1 MTNNI
6 LFIGNNTIF
15 YDWFIR
21 NSNKYRVTYLNS
33 ADNPEES
40 INNNQINLIIL
51 VVEEN
56 FFQDV
61 SAIEKIKANDDYRD
75 LTVILIDKSPFFI
88 PNNIKL
94 AFQSGISDYL
104 HGDFDLIEFESRLDH
119 QLKTQRRYVELKDEN
134 EANKEALSHMD
145 QIQLLMDRAD
155 NSFIMFDQNGEP
167 EWVNQG
173 FIRLYGYSLDEFK
186 RKFGRTI
193 YESSRNSDI
202 KTKID
207 RCIKTKKSVNYVS
220 EFKTRTGEY
229 KWIQTTFT
237 PVLTP
242 TGNIE
247 RFIAIETDITK
258 LKETEEALNQKNE
271 YMLALTSHLQS
282 ANNLLEEQQREINAQ
297 NNAIAE
303 EKRISDELLR
313 NILPYEITRQLKS
326 KGEVTPRQ
334 YKNATVLF
342 LDFVNFTSL
351 TRELS
356 PQFLV
361 NLLDTY
367 FKKFDDI
374 TDTHFIE
381 KIKTIGDAYM
391 CVGGLPLSN
400 KSHPFDVVLAG
411 LEMQHYVNNMIEK
424 NITPAGQEWKCR
436 IGIHTGPVIAGV
448 VGRKK
453 YIYDVWGE
461 TVNTAARIQQ
471 DGVIG
476 RVNISGHT
484 YSHIKDYFDCE
495 YRGQICPKHSM
506 PQDSYFVNRLKENY
520 ASDQLGLTYNES
532 FTKVLNAL

>member
-6 LFIGNNTIF
+6 LFIGNNTAFI
-15 YDWFIR
+15 DWFFKC
-21 NSNKYRVTYLNS
+21 SNKYRVEYLTNTNEASTYLETNRCR
-33 ADNPEES
+33 
-40 INNNQINLIIL
+40 LIIL

-56 FFQDV
+56 FLQEV
-61 SAIEKIKANDDYRD
+61 NAIENIKSNDDLKD
-75 LTVILIDKSPFFI
+75 LPVILIDKSPFFI

-94 AFQSGISDYL
+94 AFQSGITEYI
-104 HGDFDLIEFESRLDH
+104 HGSFEMIEFESRLDH
-119 QLKTQRRYVELKDEN
+119 QLKIERRWTELKDEIY
-134 EANKEALSHMD
+134 ADQEALQQMD
-145 QIQLLMDRAD
+145 QIQLFMDRAD
-155 NSFIMFDQNGEP
+155 NSFIIYSQDGEM
-167 EWVNQG
+167 EWVNEG
-173 FIRLYGYSLDEFK
+173 FSRMYGYSIDEFK

-193 YESSRNSDI
+193 YESSPNSDI
-202 KTKID
+202 KGKVD
-207 RCIKTKKSVNYVS
+207 RCVKTKKSINFVS
-220 EFKTRTGEY
+220 EFKTRSGEY

-247 RFIAIETDITK
+247 RFIAIETDITR

-271 YMLALTSHLQS
+271 YMIALTNHLQS
-282 ANNLLEEQQREINAQ
+282 ANTLLEEQQREINAQ
-297 NNAIAE
+297 NVAIAE

-334 YKNATVLF
+334 YKNTTVLF
-342 LDFVNFTSL
+342 LDFVNFTGL
-351 TRELS
+351 TKELS

-361 NLLDTY
+361 NMLDSY

-411 LEMQHYVNNMIEK
+411 LEMQYYVNSLIEK
-424 NITPAGQEWKCR
+424 NRTPGGLEWRCR

-453 YIYDVWGE
+453 YIYDVWGD

-471 DGVIG
+471 EGMIG
-476 RVNISGHT
+476 RVNISGQT
-484 YSHIKDYFDCE
+484 YAYVKDYFECE
-495 YRGQICPKHSM
+495 YRGQIAPKNS
-506 PQDSYFVNRLKENY
+506 PIQDAYFVNRLYESY
-520 ASDQLGLTYNES
+520 SSDHLGFTYNEA
-532 FTKVLNAL
+532 FGKVLNAL